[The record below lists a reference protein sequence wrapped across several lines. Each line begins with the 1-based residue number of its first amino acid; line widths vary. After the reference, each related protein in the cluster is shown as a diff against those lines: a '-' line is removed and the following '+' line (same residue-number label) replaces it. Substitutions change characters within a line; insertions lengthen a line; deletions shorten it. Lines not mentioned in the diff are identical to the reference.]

1 MFGLLLRVMYGA
13 EVLQS
18 IQDWQNEGLTD
29 VGSEDKSGRVDVPCF
44 KAYCEYVYLVPVYV
58 SNRLYTSERGSRTMN
73 CFPRRV
79 IWLSTNP

>member
-29 VGSEDKSGRVDVPCF
+29 VGSED
-44 KAYCEYVYLVPVYV
+44 
-58 SNRLYTSERGSRTMN
+58 
-73 CFPRRV
+73 
-79 IWLSTNP
+79 TNPVE